1 MAKFKFTDYGYYEA
15 IANND
20 GFGVEEMKEWAE
32 AKMELLEARK
42 EKDKERARKKRLAG
56 DELQAAVLEALNE
69 EPQTIDMIVT
79 ACIEAGFDCSH
90 NKVVNKLKNLVDG
103 DKAIREDARIKVE
116 DEDGNVKVRRVK
128 VFRKA

>member
-42 EKDKERARKKRLAG
+42 EKDKERALKKRLAG

-79 ACIEAGFDCSH
+79 A
-90 NKVVNKLKNLVDG
+90 
-103 DKAIREDARIKVE
+103 
-116 DEDGNVKVRRVK
+116 
-128 VFRKA
+128 